1 MAIHRVN
8 RWIIDQLP
16 ASRGAALSRHTLSV
30 GMRSMKYF
38 LSLFLA
44 LFCVLAAAQETAPDV
59 LVRKVTDD
67 VLTIVRQ
74 DKDIQSGNTRKAIE
88 LVDTK
93 VLPYFNFQRM
103 TALAVGR
110 DWSKATPEQKKRLAE
125 EFKTLLVRTY
135 SNALTSYKNQT
146 VSYKPLKMQPG
157 DSDVLVKTEIL
168 QPGSK
173 PVQLDYALEKQGD
186 NWKVY
191 DVIVA
196 GVSLVTN
203 YRDTFAQEVRNNGID
218 GLLQM
223 LVNRNKQLEAGKK

>member
-1 MAIHRVN
+1 MKRFVPF
-8 RWIIDQLP
+8 LF
-16 ASRGAALSRHTLSV
+16 GLFVMLSP
-30 GMRSMKYF
+30 
-38 LSLFLA
+38 
-44 LFCVLAAAQETAPDV
+44 VLAQPVSPDG
-59 LVRKVTDD
+59 LVRTVTDD

-74 DKDIQSGNTRKAIE
+74 DKDIQGGNTRKAIE

-110 DWSKATPEQKKRLAE
+110 DWSKASPEQKKRLAD

-146 VSYKPLKMQPG
+146 VTYKPTKMQAG
-157 DSDVLVKTEIL
+157 DTDVLVKTEIV

-186 NWKVY
+186 SWKVY

-203 YRDTFAQEVRNNGID
+203 YRDTFNQEVRNNGID
-218 GLLQM
+218 GLIQM
-223 LVNRNKQLEAGKK
+223 LVNRNKQLETGKK